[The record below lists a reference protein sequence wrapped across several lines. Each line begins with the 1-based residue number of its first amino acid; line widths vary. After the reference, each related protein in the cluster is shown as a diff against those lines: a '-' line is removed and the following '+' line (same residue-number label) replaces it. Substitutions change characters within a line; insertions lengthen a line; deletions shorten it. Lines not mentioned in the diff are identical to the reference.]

1 MIRYPRL
8 RFLPH
13 EGVPAGQWGRPL
25 SMLCGVEPIG
35 GVLVVGERVRS
46 EDERRGLPTAALRS
60 KREQVVARAALH
72 LDAFLAGERGRE
84 AVAEAYRELV
94 EALSDSR

>member
-1 MIRYPRL
+1 M
-8 RFLPH
+8 PH
-13 EGVPAGQWGRPL
+13 EGVSAGQWGRPL
-25 SMLCGVEPIG
+25 SMLGVVEPIG
-35 GVLVVGERVRS
+35 GVFVVGQRVRS
-46 EDERRGLPTAALRS
+46 EDERRGIAYCGDRRS